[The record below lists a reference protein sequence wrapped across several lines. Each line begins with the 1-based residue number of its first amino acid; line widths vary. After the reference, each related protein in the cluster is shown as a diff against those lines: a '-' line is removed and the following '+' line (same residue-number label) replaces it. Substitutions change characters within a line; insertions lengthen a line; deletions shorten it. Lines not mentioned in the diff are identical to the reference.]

1 MHWSS
6 YEFMIDDTFGL
17 CAIKDHTRAC
27 NRLTFL
33 IHGYNFGCEIF
44 FNVLFG
50 LPENRT
56 DACFVN

>member
-1 MHWSS
+1 
-6 YEFMIDDTFGL
+6 MIDDTFGL

-44 FNVLFG
+44 FDVLFG